1 MVQLQLQLEQSVPKP
16 LTLTGVVREILLTHE
31 WLSPYQLQSL
41 VEARTGEWHSDSA
54 LTARLRELRR
64 PEYGGYNIEK
74 RKRENSRSY
83 EYRLGA
89 Q

>member
-1 MVQLQLQLEQSVPKP
+1 
-16 LTLTGVVREILLTHE
+16 
-31 WLSPYQLQSL
+31 
-41 VEARTGEWHSDSA
+41 
-54 LTARLRELRR
+54 LRELRR